1 MKIFLKKKG
10 ILVLVIVLVVAL
22 ILGLTVHLRAGK
34 AGPLANA
41 SSALR
46 SPLARSAV
54 AVTEWLEG
62 VYGYLYKYD
71 QLVEENEALRKDL
84 AEAEERARLGQEAI
98 EENEKLRE
106 LLNLAEKRSDFVFE
120 SAKIVSWDSSNWANC
135 FTISKGAKDG
145 IELEDAV
152 VTEYNALVGQV
163 VELGDNWATVRTLV
177 DVDFG
182 TSVLV
187 GVSGNT
193 AMVIGDFSLMQ
204 SDRAKLAYL
213 TDSSTVF
220 EEDTVITSGEGGSF
234 PQGLLVGTVT
244 ALTTDDGGQTISGIV
259 EPACDLSQLTQVFVI
274 KDFEIVE

>member
-10 ILVLVIVLVVAL
+10 ILVLVLVLVVAL
-22 ILGLTVHLRAGK
+22 ILGLTVHFRAGK

-54 AVTEWLEG
+54 AVTQWLEG

-71 QLVEENEALRKDL
+71 QLEEENEALRKEL
-84 AEAEERARLGQEAI
+84 ADAEERARLGQEAI

-120 SAKIVSWDSSNWANC
+120 SAKIISWDSSNWAHC
-135 FTISKGAKDG
+135 FTISKGSKDG

-163 VELGDNWATVRTLV
+163 VELGDNWATVRTMV
-177 DVDFG
+177 DIDFG

-204 SDRAKLAYL
+204 SGRAKLAYL

-234 PQGLLVGTVT
+234 PQGLMVGTVT

-259 EPACDLSQLTQVFVI
+259 EPACDLDRLTQVFVI